1 MTESSATSYQQAL
14 RQRFDRL
21 TLHKKILIPFFFILI
36 LLGIA
41 ASIGTHQLIREALI
55 QTADQRLESI
65 HEEVYREIKK
75 QELLLLSYANM
86 IEFQQHASESKRS
99 DPHLALM
106 QDQLLTLLSDARI
119 SATIYPVTNAQQLS
133 QDSLEELF
141 QQATASKKPR
151 FRFTANAGASP
162 CLSVAVPMTNDAHQQ
177 NILLLQTPLDAS
189 FLKQIVAPFKVEA
202 ALLSL
207 DRKLLVTTNPEQ
219 PAPEISLDES
229 VRISNGERLTHTHDG
244 DIQKREILSAI
255 PLGSSDM
262 ILLAVELP
270 LSDLNLLLRTL
281 ATRTGISIFIAL
293 SFGFWLYYRL
303 IRQIMAPL
311 QELLKATAEI
321 GQGNLNYRIATTSAS
336 GELEQLS
343 QSFNRMV
350 EELNTVYQQK
360 TDQEKHLAIAREKLH
375 FTEILEQKNSEI
387 ERANRE
393 LKTHLRE
400 ISMLFQLN
408 QMMNSTLEL
417 NILFERTL
425 GLLRDILDSSDLVL
439 LLYNQD
445 AEELEVHKTLGYGK
459 DKLSGVTFRLSE
471 GITGLAA
478 RSRELLYVRDTSQD
492 ERYLHYKDQKRDHG
506 AMVSSPILVKNRLV
520 GVLNLHKP
528 EVDAFTETELKLIQ
542 SATSQLAVA
551 IENAQLYEK
560 TRMLSNTDELTN
572 LANRRYFQEV
582 LRREFAHAGRF
593 HTDFSLL
600 MIDIDHFKQYN
611 DTHGHLSG
619 DVVLRRVAS
628 LFLQNTRGI
637 DLVARFGGEE
647 FILLL
652 PQTSGDG
659 VLLVAEKLR
668 QSIEKEV
675 FYLGDDETRE
685 TRITISIGIAE
696 YPTDAKD
703 IYELIDLADRALYLA
718 KEQGRNRIVA
728 WNGRPTESQDNAPES
743 LQ

>member
-1 MTESSATSYQQAL
+1 MTELSVTTSQQTL
-14 RQRFDRL
+14 RQRFDNL
-21 TLHKKILIPFFFILI
+21 ALHKKILIPFFFILI
-36 LLGIA
+36 LVGIV

-65 HEEVYREIKK
+65 HEEVFREVKK

-86 IEFQQHASESKRS
+86 IEFQQHTVEAKHS

-106 QDQLLTLLSDARI
+106 QDQLLALLSDAKI
-119 SATIYPVTNAQQLS
+119 SAIIYPLESAHLLGGDS
-133 QDSLEELF
+133 QEALF
-141 QQATASKKPR
+141 QQAASSGTPS
-151 FRFTANAGASP
+151 FRFTIDATSTP
-162 CLSVAVPMTNDAHQQ
+162 CLSVAVPMTTDSNEKKL
-177 NILLLQTPLDAS
+177 LLLQTPLDAN
-189 FLKQIVAPFKVEA
+189 FLKQIVAPFRVDA
-202 ALLSL
+202 AFLSL
-207 DRKLLVTTNPEQ
+207 DHKLLVATKPTF
-219 PAPEISLDES
+219 ATPEITRNEAAQINSGKRLLRTS
-229 VRISNGERLTHTHDG
+229 SGE
-244 DIQKREILSAI
+244 IQRRQLLSAI
-255 PLGSSDM
+255 PLGNSDV
-262 ILLAVELP
+262 ILLAIELP
-270 LSDLNLLLRTL
+270 LNDLSLLLKTL
-281 ATRTGISIFIAL
+281 ATRTGISLFIAL

-303 IRQIMAPL
+303 IRQITAPL
-311 QELLKATAEI
+311 KELLKATTEI
-321 GQGNLNYRIATTSAS
+321 GQGNLNYRITTSAS

-360 TDQEKHLAIAREKLH
+360 TDQEKHLAIAREQLH
-375 FTEILEQKNSEI
+375 FTEILEQKNQEI

-445 AEELEVHKTLGYGK
+445 AEELEVHKAIGYDK
-459 DKLSGVTFRLSE
+459 EKLSGVTFRLSE

-478 RSRELLYVRDTSQD
+478 RSRELLYIRDTSKD
-492 ERYLHYKDQKRDHG
+492 ERYLNYKDQNSGHG

-528 EVDAFTETELKLIQ
+528 EVDAFTGTELKLIQ

-593 HTDFSLL
+593 QTDFSLL
-600 MIDIDHFKQYN
+600 MVDIDHFKQYN
-611 DTHGHLSG
+611 DTHGHLNG

-668 QSIEKEV
+668 HSIENEI
-675 FYLGDDETRE
+675 FYLGEDETRE

-718 KEQGRNRIVA
+718 KEQGRNRVVA
-728 WNGRPTESQDNAPES
+728 WNGRPTDNNGSAGEP
-743 LQ
+743 LL